1 MNEKDVLN
9 FVYYITH
16 CKSLTRQQIM
26 RRDKLISKDY
36 LTLLSVDNKEGSNKN
51 NCNVEMLNPRDV
63 ANFLSLFE
71 NPDGLKFLTHDFDPN
86 SDMTYEKMLSSVSN
100 TLKEAFR
107 KYDLPKNLIALVK
120 VAFEGG
126 KDNRYWTDFEGKTHK
141 EFYNSLEWK
150 ELCADTHP
158 KLVPSLSGVV
168 EAFRR
173 SLRVVKPS
181 LLEYIQSMANMYSK
195 LNMEFKDLQKAD
207 FYTNV
212 PVLRKAIK
220 TILDDIAQVNMAS
233 SGKYPNVLI
242 KYERGTEGDFF
253 LRKIIITHIDSDG
266 NNLEDARRKLTKHG
280 GCFNNLRSLLNGY
293 CDWAVVANWEGIPKR
308 WNILKYPTD
317 DTVEDVEDSSIM
329 GFTHILTFYY
339 K

>member
-1 MNEKDVLN
+1 MNKKDVSN

-16 CKSLTRQQIM
+16 CKSLTRQQIA

-36 LTLLSVDNKEGSNKN
+36 LTLLSVDDKKDSNKDDGKL
-51 NCNVEMLNPRDV
+51 LNPLDV

-100 TLKEAFR
+100 TLKESFR
-107 KYDLPKNLIALVK
+107 KYDLPRNLIALVK
-120 VAFEGG
+120 TAFEGR
-126 KDNRYWTDFEGKTHK
+126 KDDGYWTDFEGKTHK
-141 EFYNSLEWK
+141 EFYNSQKWK
-150 ELCADTHP
+150 ELCANTHP

-168 EAFRR
+168 ESFRR

-181 LLEYIQSMANMYSK
+181 LLEYCQSIANMYSD
-195 LNMEFKDLQKAD
+195 LNIELKDLQKAD

-212 PVLRKAIK
+212 PVLRKALK
-220 TILDDIAQVNMAS
+220 NILDDIAQVNKTS
-233 SGKYPNVLI
+233 SGMYPNVLI
-242 KYERGTEGDFF
+242 RYERGTEGDFF

-266 NNLEDARRKLTKHG
+266 NDLENARRKLAKHG
-280 GCFNNLRSLLNGY
+280 GSFNNLWSLLNGY
-293 CDWAVVANWEGIPKR
+293 CDWAIEANWEGKPKR
-308 WNILKYPTD
+308 WNILKYPTY
-317 DTVEDVEDSSIM
+317 DTIEEVGESSIM